1 MNQFSIQL
9 CLPSGDDLV
18 ARKKIELGWYKIYHS
33 FISISEDLERQRYA
47 VSYGMNAIDEEWTD
61 RLNILKD
68 IADVQRNIK
77 DACKTLEGYWHKS
90 MVELIAEGVYVPEI
104 DLEYQ
109 QRVNEGRRKLAE
121 LDGEEFLDDGL
132 PF

>member
-18 ARKKIELGWYKIYHS
+18 ARKKLELGWYKIYHS
-33 FISISEDLERQRYA
+33 FISISEDLERLRYA

-61 RLNILKD
+61 RLNILKG

-77 DACKTLEGYWHKS
+77 DACKTIESNWHKS
-90 MVELIAEGVYVPEI
+90 MAKLIAEGVYVPEI
-104 DLEYQ
+104 DPEYQ

-121 LDGEEFLDDGL
+121 LDGEAVDDDL